1 MEKRMR
7 AASGAVQKAARQLRC
22 DPTRA
27 EVVLWEALRGR
38 RLAGV
43 RFRRQ
48 HVIDRFVVDFYS
60 SEHRLA
66 IEVDGDI
73 HDQQR
78 EQDEIRTEYLATRR
92 IRVIRFRN
100 EQVLDDLPSVLT
112 AIREAFDPTAADHA

>member
-1 MEKRMR
+1 
-7 AASGAVQKAARQLRC
+7 VQKAARQLRC

-27 EVVLWEALRGR
+27 EVALWEALRTR
-38 RLAGV
+38 RFCGV

-78 EQDEIRTEYLATRR
+78 EHDELRTEYLAARGV
-92 IRVIRFRN
+92 RVVRFRN
-100 EQVLDDLPSVLT
+100 EEVLNDLASVLA
-112 AIREAFDPTAADHA
+112 AIREAFQPTSREHP